1 MFKLKCSSCNTIVYS
16 LFAVLFL
23 ILLSFQRD
31 ARGNQT
37 SLEHLLM
44 DNTNCSDVQL
54 CQDVDN
60 QLQICLTEELKSL
73 HSSSETPPNHSH
85 YSSQLNAV
93 SHPAHTVSNQISVIG
108 SKDQTSNSTVVQD
121 DNFVAD
127 IELISLTSQRQSI
140 PRYRLRVDPCTAFLG
155 YRNKDFRS
163 ARRITRDFSSKY
175 PLPKSSSE
183 LATIGYISSYT
194 TNTLNRTTELNSE
207 EDRSEGED
215 ENDDTLSL
223 TTEQIENT
231 LDYFIL
237 CGLRVS
243 QMAQTY
249 EDLDAITQ
257 LLEEK
262 QTDLEL
268 AAKIGKNLLAK
279 NHDLQS
285 RLLETEKNLN
295 ARDEVI
301 SQLNH
306 NLSVKDNLLRIFL
319 RDSDQITDINDDEVS
334 VLSSGRASP
343 VRSQQGLSSSA
354 GGGDG
359 FSLSSV
365 NFAQLHKKLEDL
377 EEENNLLRQERNR
390 LSTTADQL
398 DEHEAALVRDCAR
411 QLITANIHIRNLSD
425 ELAKKSDAFM
435 NQQSEITRL
444 LTRGLDLE
452 NRVKQLTAENEM
464 LIGRLKETQISQSL
478 LTSELKNSRDKY
490 DECLTLYNEARL
502 EIRALRKRSRR
513 GYYRPN
519 SLISCSSVVNTA
531 VLPSLPPYL
540 SGAALTPQSDPDP
553 MHYCHHSSLSAHQL
567 ASDGSTSSLD
577 MLTTQNPSSDPVETS
592 LAADLVHARMKEHAK
607 DNIKHLFRAMDQV
620 RHTRTLSNGPT
631 PTPTATTTINSNND
645 DNSSHNIILI
655 ESGLEDTVSSSG
667 FVSGSEPSD
676 NPHKQK
682 FIKSEQTSNSGSPY
696 STRPFIPDFI
706 TPIRLA
712 DADRSKSNLVNYR
725 FHQST
730 NPNYLLESE
739 KRHSWLGCDVTSN
752 LSDKGYYSI
761 PDSGLNF
768 QNSFDD
774 SLLSCDPNVVCTSK
788 SYCKLPQRLKLI
800 KPLDGSNVLQ
810 HWQHLATPS
819 FTRALF
825 EAPLPGVQ
833 SRAGVSDSTNTNCSI
848 IANTTDSRQRPVSVG
863 SSPCISTSSEI
874 SLKCSSLTAHSPPDL
889 PQGQP
894 SMRFV
899 QESLE
904 KCTNLNRFGFN
915 SSTYLLN
922 NQLRARSLDHLV
934 TGSPSLS
941 YSDKN
946 SNNDYKSIQFNQAFD
961 HVKSDEPAS
970 SYLTSFSLTSLVS
983 AILPFTTAVLPSS
996 VVSSSDPK
1004 GVTINNKLT
1013 KANTRLSE
1021 STHLRPKCPSS
1032 STAVTG
1038 LQGLLDVNKEDADSS
1053 KSLLHRTSTSKSIDR
1068 SALSPNSNV
1077 PNSIAL
1083 PNPQPPTLISPSVNR
1098 TAISHSRPV
1107 RTSNLTEITEE
1118 SGSPPKS
1125 ENGQKSLI
1133 SSENQQQQPQSE
1145 VVVVSERSKNSE

>member
-1 MFKLKCSSCNTIVYS
+1 
-16 LFAVLFL
+16 
-23 ILLSFQRD
+23 
-31 ARGNQT
+31 
-37 SLEHLLM
+37 M

-60 QLQICLTEELKSL
+60 QLQICLTEELKSV
-73 HSSSETPPNHSH
+73 HSYSETLPNHPH
-85 YSSQLNAV
+85 YSLQLNAV
-93 SHPAHTVSNQISVIG
+93 SHPAHTVPNQIPVIG
-108 SKDQTSNSTVVQD
+108 SKEQTSNNTIIED

-183 LATIGYISSYT
+183 LTTIGYISSYT
-194 TNTLNRTTELNSE
+194 TNPLQRTTELNSE

-306 NLSVKDNLLRIFL
+306 NLTVKDNLLRIFL

-365 NFAQLHKKLEDL
+365 NFAQLHKKLGDL

-390 LSTTADQL
+390 LSTAADQL
-398 DEHEAALVRDCAR
+398 DEHETALVRDCAR
-411 QLITANIHIRNLSD
+411 QLITANMHIRNLSD

-478 LTSELKNSRDKY
+478 LTSELKNLRDKY

-502 EIRALRKRSRR
+502 EIRGLRKRSRR

-519 SLISCSSVVNTA
+519 SLISSSSVVNTA
-531 VLPSLPPYL
+531 ILPSLPPSYL
-540 SGAALTPQSDPDP
+540 NGAALTPQSDQD
-553 MHYCHHSSLSAHQL
+553 HLYHCHHSSLSAHQL
-567 ASDGSTSSLD
+567 VSDGSTSSLD
-577 MLTTQNPSSDPVETS
+577 MLTTQNPSSDHLETS
-592 LAADLVHARMKEHAK
+592 LAADLVHAKMKEHAK
-607 DNIKHLFRAMDQV
+607 DNMKHLFRAMDQV
-620 RHTRTLSNGPT
+620 RHTHTLSNDPT
-631 PTPTATTTINSNND
+631 TTPTATTTINFNND
-645 DNSSHNIILI
+645 DNSSHNITLI

-676 NPHKQK
+676 NPHKQR
-682 FIKSEQTSNSGSPY
+682 FVKSEQTSNSGSPY
-696 STRPFIPDFI
+696 STRPFIPDFVS
-706 TPIRLA
+706 PIHLA
-712 DADRSKSNLVNYR
+712 HAERSKSDAVNYR

-739 KRHSWLGCDVTSN
+739 KRHSWLGCDVTSD
-752 LSDKGYYSI
+752 SSEKGYYLI

-788 SYCKLPQRLKLI
+788 AYCKLPQRLKLI

-825 EAPLPGVQ
+825 DAPLPGVQ
-833 SRAGVSDSTNTNCSI
+833 SRAGVSDSTNTNCLTMAS
-848 IANTTDSRQRPVSVG
+848 ATDSRQRPVSVG
-863 SSPCISTSSEI
+863 SSPCISNSSQVP
-874 SLKCSSLTAHSPPDL
+874 LKCSSLTAHSPSDL
-889 PQGQP
+889 PHGQP
-894 SMRFV
+894 NMRLV

-904 KCTNLNRFGFN
+904 KCTNLNRFGFS
-915 SSTYLLN
+915 SSTCFLN
-922 NQLRARSLDHLV
+922 NGLRTRSLDHLV
-934 TGSPSLS
+934 AGSSSSS
-941 YSDKN
+941 YNDKD
-946 SNNDYKSIQFNQAFD
+946 SNNKFIQFNQPFD
-961 HVKSDEPAS
+961 HAKSDESASS

-983 AILPFTTAVLPSS
+983 ALLPFTTTVLPSS
-996 VVSSSDPK
+996 VSSFDPK

-1013 KANTRLSE
+1013 KTKTQHGE
-1021 STHLRPKCPSS
+1021 STHIRSKCPSS
-1032 STAVTG
+1032 SSTAATG
-1038 LQGLLDVNKEDADSS
+1038 LQGLLDVNKEYSDSS

-1068 SALSPNSNV
+1068 SALSPNSNA
-1077 PNSIAL
+1077 PNPIAL

-1098 TAISHSRPV
+1098 TTISHSRPV

-1118 SGSPPKS
+1118 SSSPPKS

-1133 SSENQQQQPQSE
+1133 YSENQKQSRSEE
-1145 VVVVSERSKNSE
+1145 VVVVPEKSKNSK

>member
-1 MFKLKCSSCNTIVYS
+1 MGTPVEFLTPLEIE
-16 LFAVLFL
+16 AV
-23 ILLSFQRD
+23 
-31 ARGNQT
+31 
-37 SLEHLLM
+37 
-44 DNTNCSDVQL
+44 
-54 CQDVDN
+54 
-60 QLQICLTEELKSL
+60 
-73 HSSSETPPNHSH
+73 
-85 YSSQLNAV
+85 
-93 SHPAHTVSNQISVIG
+93 
-108 SKDQTSNSTVVQD
+108 
-121 DNFVAD
+121 
-127 IELISLTSQRQSI
+127 
-140 PRYRLRVDPCTAFLG
+140 
-155 YRNKDFRS
+155 
-163 ARRITRDFSSKY
+163 
-175 PLPKSSSE
+175 
-183 LATIGYISSYT
+183 
-194 TNTLNRTTELNSE
+194 
-207 EDRSEGED
+207 
-215 ENDDTLSL
+215 
-223 TTEQIENT
+223 
-231 LDYFIL
+231 L

-334 VLSSGRASP
+334 VLSSGRTSP

-365 NFAQLHKKLEDL
+365 NFAHLHKKLEDL

-398 DEHEAALVRDCAR
+398 DEHETALVRDCAR

-490 DECLTLYNEARL
+490 DECLTLYNEARS

-519 SLISCSSVVNTA
+519 SLISTSSVVNTA
-531 VLPSLPPYL
+531 VLPSLPPSYL

-553 MHYCHHSSLSAHQL
+553 MQYCHHSSFSAHQL

-577 MLTTQNPSSDPVETS
+577 MLTTQNPNSDYLETS
-592 LAADLVHARMKEHAK
+592 LAADLVHTRMKEHVK

-631 PTPTATTTINSNND
+631 PTPTATTMINSNND
-645 DNSSHNIILI
+645 DNSSHNIVLI

-676 NPHKQK
+676 NPHKQR
-682 FIKSEQTSNSGSPY
+682 FVKSEQTSNSGSPY
-696 STRPFIPDFI
+696 PTRPFIPDFI
-706 TPIRLA
+706 SPIHSA
-712 DADRSKSNLVNYR
+712 DAEKSKSNVVNYR
-725 FHQST
+725 FHQYT
-730 NPNYLLESE
+730 NPNCLLESE
-739 KRHSWLGCDVTSN
+739 KRHSWLGCDVTAK

-768 QNSFDD
+768 QSSFDD

-833 SRAGVSDSTNTNCSI
+833 SRAGVSDSTNTNCSTV
-848 IANTTDSRQRPVSVG
+848 ANTTDSRQRPVSVG
-863 SSPCISTSSEI
+863 SSPCISNSSEI
-874 SLKCSSLTAHSPPDL
+874 PHKCSVLTAHSPPDL

-894 SMRFV
+894 NIRLV

-904 KCTNLNRFGFN
+904 KCTNLNCIDQPIKILYRFGFN
-915 SSTYLLN
+915 SSTCLLN
-922 NQLRARSLDHLV
+922 NQLRTRSLDHLV
-934 TGSPSLS
+934 IGSSSLS

-961 HVKSDEPAS
+961 HVKSDESAS

-996 VVSSSDPK
+996 VSSSDPK
-1004 GVTINNKLT
+1004 GVTMNNKLT

-1032 STAVTG
+1032 STAATG

-1068 SALSPNSNV
+1068 SALSPSSNV
-1077 PNSIAL
+1077 PNPIAL

-1118 SGSPPKS
+1118 SGSPPKT
-1125 ENGQKSLI
+1125 ENGQKSSI
-1133 SSENQQQQPQSE
+1133 SSENQKQPQSDG
-1145 VVVVSERSKNSE
+1145 VVVSERSKNSE

>member
-1 MFKLKCSSCNTIVYS
+1 
-16 LFAVLFL
+16 
-23 ILLSFQRD
+23 
-31 ARGNQT
+31 
-37 SLEHLLM
+37 M

-60 QLQICLTEELKSL
+60 QLQICLTEELNSL
-73 HSSSETPPNHSH
+73 HSYSETRPNHSH

-93 SHPAHTVSNQISVIG
+93 SHPTHTVSNQISVIG

-175 PLPKSSSE
+175 PLPKSSE

-490 DECLTLYNEARL
+490 DECLTLYNEARS

-519 SLISCSSVVNTA
+519 SLMSSSSVVNSA

-577 MLTTQNPSSDPVETS
+577 MLTTQNPSSDHVETS

-682 FIKSEQTSNSGSPY
+682 FVKSEQTSNSGSPY
-696 STRPFIPDFI
+696 STRPFIPNFI
-706 TPIRLA
+706 SPIHLA
-712 DADRSKSNLVNYR
+712 DADRSKSNVVNYR
-725 FHQST
+725 LHQST

-752 LSDKGYYSI
+752 LSDKGCYSI

-825 EAPLPGVQ
+825 EAPLPGVR
-833 SRAGVSDSTNTNCSI
+833 SRAGVSDSTNTNCPTS
-848 IANTTDSRQRPVSVG
+848 ANTTDSRQRPVSVG

-983 AILPFTTAVLPSS
+983 AILPFTTAVLSSS

-1021 STHLRPKCPSS
+1021 SIHLRPKCPSS

-1133 SSENQQQQPQSE
+1133 SSENQQQQQQQPPSE